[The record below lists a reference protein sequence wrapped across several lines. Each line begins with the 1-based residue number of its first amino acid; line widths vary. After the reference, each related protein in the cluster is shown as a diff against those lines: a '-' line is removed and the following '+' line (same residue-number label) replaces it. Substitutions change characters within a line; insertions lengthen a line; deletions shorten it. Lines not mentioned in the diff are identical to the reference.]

1 MNSVMLSVNARQR
14 IYRISVLISLL
25 ITGIYVFAQRAEYEK
40 SLDSLL
46 TITITNR
53 LADTLKADHYDRIAS
68 VYSGQSDYL
77 HACEYWQKS
86 LEIASSVKDK
96 SRMVKYLGSLGIEY
110 IAMANYAKALD
121 CYLKALAFAEQSKNK
136 ASITVNLNHIGRVY
150 MFLGDYSKALEYY
163 QKALVISEG
172 MGFKGAIA
180 RQLRNV
186 GNTYNKMGDYPKAI
200 EYLERSQVLF
210 DSLGFKEGEMISLGI
225 IGSVY
230 LNMEEYDKAADH
242 LQRALAMCRQQH
254 NKRQESMN
262 LLNIGK
268 VCREA
273 PDSVLQKMGIPITQ
287 RKQKTLEY
295 LVAGQQ
301 TAKEINDAGT
311 EKVAWE
317 CLSATY
323 EKQGDYIKA
332 YHAYKKYIVLRDSI
346 EGSETKN
353 TIAIKEM
360 QYEFDKR
367 ETKLL
372 YEQKLTQEQLRQ
384 QELLTRQQQLDLGLK
399 QQQLIVSQQEKNLQ
413 HLVFLKTQA
422 ELQQQKIAAEN
433 QQTLSAKKDAELKL
447 LNNEKALQKTQLELT
462 TNELK
467 ARETQRNGLIIGTVL
482 LLFFAGA
489 VVIGLQR
496 TSAEKKKSEML
507 LLNILPSEIAV
518 ELKQTGGS
526 VAKQYN
532 NVTVLFTDFVNFTGI
547 SEQLSPTELVAEVHK
562 NFTAFDSIIDKHGLE
577 KIKTIGD
584 AYLAVCGL
592 PNETPDHAYRVVCA
606 AIDIQAYMNNSEQK
620 FRTRIG
626 IHSGPVVAGIV
637 GVKKYAYDI
646 WGDTVNT
653 ASRIESCSEPGKI
666 NISGAT
672 YELVKDN
679 FSFEYRGKINAKH
692 KGEID
697 MYFVRCD

>member
-1 MNSVMLSVNARQR
+1 MLSVNTLQWICRK
-14 IYRISVLISLL
+14 LGLLKLL
-25 ITGIYVFAQRAEYEK
+25 IIGFYCFAQQAENLK

-46 TITITNR
+46 SVPITNR
-53 LADTLKADHYDRIAS
+53 FADTLKADHYDRIAS
-68 VYSGQSDYL
+68 VYSSRSDYL

-86 LEIASSVKDK
+86 LEIATEHNDQY
-96 SRMVKYLGSLGIEY
+96 RTVKYLGSLGIEY
-110 IAMANYAKALD
+110 IAMANYANALD
-121 CYLKALAFAEQSKNK
+121 CYLKTLAFAEHSKNK

-150 MFLGDYSKALEYY
+150 MFLGDYTKALEYY

-172 MGFKGAIA
+172 MGYKGAIA

-186 GNTYNKMGDYPKAI
+186 GNTYNKMGDYSKAI
-200 EYLERSQVLF
+200 DYLERSQSLF
-210 DSLGFKEGEMISLGI
+210 DTLGFKEGEMIGLGI

-230 LNMEEYDKAADH
+230 LNMKAYGKSADY
-242 LQRALAMCRQQH
+242 LQRALTMSRQQH

-273 PDSVLQKMGIPITQ
+273 PDSVLQKIGVRAGQ
-287 RKQKTLEY
+287 RKEKTLEY
-295 LVAGQQ
+295 LYGGQQ
-301 TAKEINDAGT
+301 TAREINDAGT
-311 EKVAWE
+311 EKAAWE
-317 CLSATY
+317 CLSITY
-323 EKQGDYIKA
+323 EKQGDYINA
-332 YHAYKKYIVLRDSI
+332 YHAYKKYILLRDSI

-367 ETKLL
+367 ETRLL

-384 QELLTRQQQLDLGLK
+384 QELITRQQQLDLGLK

-413 HLVFLKTQA
+413 HLNFLKTQA
-422 ELQQQKIAAEN
+422 ELQQQKVAAEN
-433 QQTLSAKKDAELKL
+433 QQALTEKKDAELKL
-447 LNNEKALQKTQLELT
+447 LNNEKALQETQLELT

-467 ARETQRNGLIIGTVL
+467 ARETQRNGFIIGTVL
-482 LLFFAGA
+482 LVFFAGA

-496 TSAEKKKSEML
+496 TSAEKKKSEQL
-507 LLNILPSEIAV
+507 LLNILPSEVAV

-562 NFTAFDSIIDKHGLE
+562 NFTAFDAIIDSHGLE

-592 PNETPDHAYRVVCA
+592 PNETSDHACRVIRA
-606 AIDIQAYMNNSEQK
+606 AKDIQAFMNSSEQK
-620 FRTRIG
+620 FRVRIG

-666 NISGAT
+666 NVSGTT
-672 YELVKDN
+672 YELVKND
-679 FSFEYRGKINAKH
+679 FPFEYRGKINAKN